1 MNQSHQNLPWPA
13 TLIEVRSQRESF
25 ETRWKL
31 QTSPGRGPRW
41 WRSNWWK
48 DVPPS
53 KKKNGKA
60 EKHVKNYCAR
70 NSTFI
75 LSGLLYHHIWL
86 PVIPHSSNFRFLRS
100 PKRALPWVLWS
111 HIRAS
116 TRGPPGPFCFWTNV
130 THNEI
135 DFGTKS
141 PTDHPG
147 FGSPG
152 PCASI
157 KM

>member
-1 MNQSHQNLPWPA
+1 
-13 TLIEVRSQRESF
+13 VRVLRLAGNSR
-25 ETRWKL
+25 
-31 QTSPGRGPRW
+31 PPRGVGPVDDDLTGG
-41 WRSNWWK
+41 K
-48 DVPPS
+48 MFPPP

-60 EKHVKNYCAR
+60 EKHVKNYFAR

>member
-31 QTSPGRGPRW
+31 QTSKRAAPVDDDLTGG
-41 WRSNWWK
+41 K
-48 DVPPS
+48 MFPPQ
-53 KKKNGKA
+53 KKKQDGKA
-60 EKHVKNYCAR
+60 EKRVILFWSIFGRK
-70 NSTFI
+70 STFI

-100 PKRALPWVLWS
+100 PKRASPWVLWS

-116 TRGPPGPFCFWTNV
+116 TRGPPGPFCFWT
-130 THNEI
+130 
-135 DFGTKS
+135 KS